1 MFGLHIIEEKIG
13 RSTSV
18 QGAGE
23 AKEDGQRQDRW
34 PAGGLARLSFSP
46 EAQAVSFLTNKI
58 VSLAVL

>member
-1 MFGLHIIEEKIG
+1 MFGFDIIEEKIG